1 MGGTPQ
7 YLLEAKSLV
16 GKPCTM
22 HMGLSATNL
31 LPAPSLKP
39 FSSTDAAY
47 KAESGKL
54 CRDMKLHFLD

>member
-22 HMGLSATNL
+22 HMGLSLCHKCATCPL
-31 LPAPSLKP
+31 FEAI
-39 FSSTDAAY
+39 F
-47 KAESGKL
+47 
-54 CRDMKLHFLD
+54 